1 MEGENA
7 VKPPKT
13 LSKGVIALIVAVAV
27 LGSAVTTLLAVMFT
41 SRDTV
46 PKGYVPEGYISI
58 EDAQALLASM
68 TLPAG
73 SMSMDFQELTDS
85 EADQIISGSDE
96 LWEVYERNPLG
107 DTVDE
112 RDWDR
117 YSSGIATEWMNSAE
131 KTLYERYDACCRTY
145 LETGVDGYRGG
156 KSGDYFY
163 YGTGVA
169 YRDLGLTKEQAQS
182 LFYWFKFNNPQYYF
196 LCNSA
201 AYSDTSMFPEL
212 YERFADGAERTK
224 TTNELFTKLDGW
236 IESISD
242 DEVTHWQMELAA
254 NDLLCRKLEYDEEE
268 PFFQSMYSAVLLER
282 TVCAGYSETFC
293 AMMNA
298 VGVDAMVALND
309 IHAWNVVKW
318 DDGSYYVVDV
328 LWNENRQDNNSPKR
342 TYFNVGEASAK
353 AGDTGKAEHSYGAD
367 VAAWAPD
374 LAQSNYV
381 PSEYDLT
388 GSNGTA
394 DRLAAPQNLRAP
406 DEGDDEQISVA
417 WDPVDGAA
425 QYTVELYSSDQKTLL
440 LSKSF
445 EKTAISIKFG
455 SYSSLAVRVR
465 AENGERFSD
474 WSEFLAVNTKAEAAQ
489 PTTSGTTLAAPQNIT
504 ITKDEP
510 TITRFS
516 WDPVEGAEQYQI
528 ILFKDAEH
536 TETWLSGFQAKT
548 SMGYQKLQPGKTYYY
563 GVRAMKTVDGK
574 DYYSDWTFFK
584 HTTPKE
590 DASGAALSA
599 PQNVTITNDEPTRT
613 GFSWDPVEGAD
624 QYELARFTDA
634 DHKEIAASG
643 PVEKTNSGFKGLKP
657 GKTYYYGVRAMKT
670 VDGKDYYSD
679 WTYFKHTTPK
689 EDAQPTLA
697 APQNITITKDEPT
710 VFHFSWDPV
719 EGAEQYEVIMYED
732 AERTEILLSG
742 FRDQPTKGYES
753 MTPGKTYY
761 YGIRAM
767 KTVDGEDLYSD
778 WTYFKHTN
786 PKEDAQP
793 ALAAPQNIAI
803 IKDEPTI
810 THFSWDPVEGAEQYE
825 VALYK
830 DSTLTETL
838 HSSFRTDT
846 TMGYKDLQPNT
857 TYYYGIRAV
866 KTVDG
871 EDLYSD
877 WAYFKHL
884 TPKESS

>member
-7 VKPPKT
+7 VKPQKT

-58 EDAQALLASM
+58 EDAQALFTSM

-73 SMSMDFQELTDS
+73 SMIMDFQELTEA
-85 EADQIISGSDE
+85 EADQIINGADE

-107 DTVDE
+107 DTVEE
-112 RDWDR
+112 RNWDR
-117 YSSGIATEWMNSAE
+117 YSSSIATEWMNSAE

-145 LETGVDGYRGG
+145 LETGVDGYKGG
-156 KSGDYFY
+156 QPGNYFY

-169 YRDLGLTKEQAQS
+169 YRDLGLTKERAQS
-182 LFYWFKFNNPQYYF
+182 LYYWFKFNNPQYYF
-196 LCNSA
+196 LRNGA
-201 AYSDTSMFPEL
+201 ASSDTSMFPAM

-224 TTNELFTKLDGW
+224 TTNELFDKLDGW

-268 PFFQSMYSAVLLER
+268 PFYQSMYSAVLLER

-318 DDGSYYVVDV
+318 DDGNYYVVDV
-328 LWNENRQDNNSPKR
+328 LWNENRQDNDSPKR
-342 TYFNVGEASAK
+342 TYFNVGEATSK
-353 AGDTGKAEHSYGAD
+353 ARDTEKAEHSYGAD

-374 LAQSNYV
+374 LTQNDYV
-381 PSEYDLT
+381 PTEHDLT
-388 GSNGTA
+388 GSNETA
-394 DRLAAPQNLRAP
+394 DRLATPQNLRVP
-406 DEGDDEQISVA
+406 DEGDDEQIPVA

-440 LSKSF
+440 LSQSF
-445 EKTAISIKFG
+445 EKTATSIIFG

-474 WSEFLAVNTKAEAAQ
+474 WSDFLVVTTKADAVQ
-489 PTTSGTTLAAPQNIT
+489 PSAPGTTLAAPQNIT
-504 ITKDEP
+504 IIKDEP

-516 WDPVEGAEQYQI
+516 WDPVDGAEQYQI
-528 ILFKDAEH
+528 VLFKDAEH
-536 TETWLSGFQAKT
+536 TETWLSAFRAETQ
-548 SMGYQKLQPGKTYYY
+548 MGYQKLQPNTTYHY

-574 DYYSDWTFFK
+574 
-584 HTTPKE
+584 E
-590 DASGAALSA
+590 A
-599 PQNVTITNDEPTRT
+599 
-613 GFSWDPVEGAD
+613 
-624 QYELARFTDA
+624 
-634 DHKEIAASG
+634 
-643 PVEKTNSGFKGLKP
+643 
-657 GKTYYYGVRAMKT
+657 
-670 VDGKDYYSD
+670 YSD

-689 EDAQPTLA
+689 ESSQPTLA
-697 APQNITITKDEPT
+697 APQNVTITKDEPT
-710 VFHFSWDPV
+710 AVRFSWDPV
-719 EGAEQYEVIMYED
+719 EGAEQYEVILCED
-732 AERTEILLSG
+732 VEYTQILLSG
-742 FRDQPTKGYES
+742 FREEPTKAYES

-793 ALAAPQNIAI
+793 TLAAPENIAI

-838 HSSFRTDT
+838 FNNFRTET
-846 TMGYKDLQPNT
+846 TMGYKSLQPNT
-857 TYYYGIRAV
+857 TYYYGIRAM